1 MYKREFPDYDGEL
14 YIPEGFE
21 DDSWHNDVCPKVRK
35 TDHIGLA
42 RIDYIIFQD
51 YEDDNLRE
59 ISGDKR
65 YWFQIDVNLICVFV
79 MATDNL
85 EEIKRYVEAIQ

>member
-14 YIPEGFE
+14 YIPDGFE
-21 DDSWHNDVCPKVRK
+21 DDSWHNDVCPKVTK
-35 TDHIGLA
+35 TDEWDNV

-51 YEDDNLRE
+51 YVDDILRE
-59 ISGDKR
+59 LPGDKR
-65 YWFQIDVNLICVFV
+65 YWFEIDINGSCIFGI
-79 MATDNL
+79 ATDDL